1 MGSGVRTGALAAVF
15 AGLLAACAGES
26 GEEAVGEDT
35 QEVSSGRCASTRATK
50 TVTVKVMTMNLRHDS
65 DQWERR
71 FPLIADEI
79 DRLDPDIIGMQ
90 EVEIADDQAD
100 RLNDLLA
107 KRGHAK
113 YHVYAKRKSGFTGY
127 FSGEGI
133 AILSRWP
140 ITEKHHEDTGEMRV
154 SIFARAKHPAGGY
167 IDIVD
172 THLDHR
178 GGPEG
183 DANRDDQARQ
193 TLDLTKR
200 NDDCHPTVLTGDMNA
215 IEGSP
220 ALKRFGAAGFEDS
233 YRKVHGADTPKTGN
247 TGMIVLRDGAFTQAP
262 KRRIDFVLGRSA
274 GGRTVNALDSIVCFK
289 NHDAKGFYPSDHLG
303 VMTTYEMK
311 L

>member
-1 MGSGVRTGALAAVF
+1 MGSGLRAGAWLVVL
-15 AGLLAACAGES
+15 AGLLGACAAETDD
-26 GEEAVGEDT
+26 EVVGEDT
-35 QEVSSGRCASTRATK
+35 QEVTSGRCAGTRGSK

-79 DRLDPDIIGMQ
+79 DRLDPDIIGLQ

-100 RLNDLLA
+100 RLNELLA

-113 YHVYAKRKSGFTGY
+113 YHVYAKRKSGVTGY
-127 FSGEGI
+127 FSGEGV

-154 SIFARAKHPAGGY
+154 SIHARTKHPSGGS
-167 IDIVD
+167 IDIID

-178 GGPEG
+178 GGAEG
-183 DANRDDQARQ
+183 DATRDDQARQ

-215 IEGSP
+215 TEGSP
-220 ALKRFGAAGFEDS
+220 A
-233 YRKVHGADTPKTGN
+233 
-247 TGMIVLRDGAFTQAP
+247 MIVLKDGAFTQSP

-274 GGRTVNALDSIVCFK
+274 GGRTVKALDSVVCFK
-289 NHDAKGFYPSDHLG
+289 NHDSKGFYPSDHLG
-303 VMTTYEMK
+303 VMTTYEMR